1 MLFNFSDRIKLKSS
15 LNYTKGR
22 RAFEDA
28 EQGISDL
35 MVPQDHIPPLYGQT
49 SLVYESSK
57 IKLSAIVRYQSKKRV
72 EDYAVSAVRISP
84 SVYTFE
90 RGGTADNIEYGLI
103 DENGNYLGTYGWTTF
118 NLYGTYKFT
127 PNISLDLAVE
137 NIGDI
142 HYRNF
147 ASGLSA
153 PGRNLI
159 VALRGRF

>member
-1 MLFNFSDRIKLKSS
+1 MQLRI
-15 LNYTKGR
+15 G
-22 RAFEDA
+22 
-28 EQGISDL
+28 DL
-35 MVPQDHIPPLYGQT
+35 SGQLALQLHSGPET
-49 SLVYESSK
+49 
-57 IKLSAIVRYQSKKRV
+57 RV
-72 EDYAVSAVRISP
+72 EFRDIELETLEPDDKRLGPFQLLEESKDSAASKTENIGTLAV
-84 SVYTFE
+84 
-90 RGGTADNIEYGLI
+90 

-159 VALRGRF
+159 VALRGRL